1 MLTLTQKHLYRNMS
15 DVNTDSGKPPQWIID
30 LVKYAGES
38 PWEFI
43 TTLLLILSP
52 LFIISSLLAWKL
64 STLIEKK
71 EKKEKKI
78 NKKIVNKLKK
88 RKAD

>member
-1 MLTLTQKHLYRNMS
+1 MS
-15 DVNTDSGKPPQWIID
+15 DVKPEGGKPPQWVID

-64 STLIEKK
+64 SSLIEKK

-78 NKKIVNKLKK
+78 NKKIANKHKK